1 MMQKRIDESFWD
13 GLGVEIEACAD
24 FPQKVGFRENFP
36 GPGKKSRPEKKI
48 SDWMLWVVRGT
59 HHPYFTPGGCLM
71 PRGITDP
78 TLARYMLMPLD
89 SWGVPRH

>member
-24 FPQKVGFRENFP
+24 FPQKVGFREKFP

-48 SDWMLWVVRGT
+48 SDWMLWV
-59 HHPYFTPGGCLM
+59 
-71 PRGITDP
+71 
-78 TLARYMLMPLD
+78 
-89 SWGVPRH
+89 

>member
-24 FPQKVGFRENFP
+24 FPQKAGFREHFP

-48 SDWMLWVVRGT
+48 SDWMLWVRRGT
-59 HHPYFTPGGCLM
+59 WVTEGVPEVCPAFLAKSRSTP
-71 PRGITDP
+71 P
-78 TLARYMLMPLD
+78 
-89 SWGVPRH
+89 WGV

>member
-48 SDWMLWVVRGT
+48 SDWMLWACFWWEGCRLVIPGT
-59 HHPYFTPGGCLM
+59 LTP
-71 PRGITDP
+71 
-78 TLARYMLMPLD
+78 
-89 SWGVPRH
+89 

>member
-13 GLGVEIEACAD
+13 GLGVEIEAFAD

-48 SDWMLWVVRGT
+48 SDWMLWEAAKKVQVMGA
-59 HHPYFTPGGCLM
+59 GE
-71 PRGITDP
+71 
-78 TLARYMLMPLD
+78 LAGRSP
-89 SWGVPRH
+89 P